1 MHVYPISLILAVDRV
16 SHIKSVRLVCHNIP
30 DFPGGY
36 QVVDRPRPR
45 SAVAMDTVRT
55 NHGGLAVVAFP
66 VVGLKRLESGAKPT
80 LFELLCVRVVSGS
93 FSCVV
98 VLIYRPPKVKK
109 EAETDQTAMSGF
121 FVELGDVLD
130 RTVTFV
136 DPLYIVGDINIHLE
150 RPDEPVSRQF
160 VELLGAHD
168 LACRVTSP
176 TYDRG
181 GMLDVVASR
190 EDLPAPMVDIVDIGL
205 SDHRL
210 LCWSTSLVRQPPVYT
225 SVPRRP
231 WRRLDMEALRAGQW
245 SSSL

>member
-1 MHVYPISLILAVDRV
+1 MLIAETWHDTESVCFDR
-16 SHIKSVRLVCHNIP
+16 LCA
-30 DFPGGY
+30 GGY

-45 SAVAMDTVRT
+45 SAAAMDTIRT
-55 NHGGLAVVAFP
+55 NHGGHAVVVP
-66 VVGLKRLESGAKPT
+66 PGVGLKCLETGAKPR

-121 FVELGDVLD
+121 FVELDDVMD
-130 RTVTFV
+130 RVVTFV
-136 DPLYIVGDINIHLE
+136 VPLYIVDDINIHLE

-160 VELLGAHD
+160 VELLGAHG
-168 LACRVTSP
+168 LACRVSSP
-176 TYDRG
+176 THDRG
-181 GMLDVVASR
+181 GMLNVVASR
-190 EDLPAPMVDIVDIGL
+190 EDLPAPMVDVIDIGL

-210 LCWSTSLVRQPPVYT
+210 LRWSTSLVRQPPVYT

-231 WRRLDMEALRAGQW
+231 WRQLDSEAFRAALR
-245 SSSL
+245 S